1 MTGEE
6 KMNEKDIPS
15 LYKTAFVLSL
25 ITILYNIIEGVV
37 SSYFGY
43 TDETLALAGFG
54 IDSFIE
60 VISGIGI
67 AHMIIRFR
75 KNNYDRED
83 SFEKTALKITGTS
96 FYLLAAGLVITAAY
110 NIATRAVP
118 ETTFWGIVIS
128 LVSIATMYFLMRAK
142 LSVGIK
148 LQSQPIISDAGCTKV
163 CLYMSVILL
172 ASSAVFEIT
181 GTGFVDSIGAAGLAF
196 YSFRE
201 GRECFE
207 KAEGAECSCSCG
219 GKCKGE

>member
-1 MTGEE
+1 
-6 KMNEKDIPS
+6 MNRSDIAS
-15 LYKTAFVLSL
+15 LYKTAFTLSI

-37 SSYFGY
+37 SAYFGY
-43 TDETLALAGFG
+43 TDETLALFGFG

-75 KNNYDRED
+75 KNDFNKENN
-83 SFEKTALKITGTS
+83 FEKTALKITGTS
-96 FYLLAAGLVITAAY
+96 FYLLTAGLIVTIIY
-110 NIATRAVP
+110 NVFTQHRP

-128 LVSIATMYFLMRAK
+128 LISIATMYFLMNAK
-142 LSVGIK
+142 LKVGRE

-172 ASSAVFEIT
+172 ASSVIFELT
-181 GTGFVDSIGAAGLAF
+181 GISFFDSIGAAGLAF

-201 GRECFE
+201 GKECFE
-207 KAEGAECSCSCG
+207 KAEGGECSCSCG
-219 GKCKGE
+219 GDCH

>member
-1 MTGEE
+1 MKISDET
-6 KMNEKDIPS
+6 S
-15 LYKTAFVLSL
+15 LYKTAFILSL
-25 ITILYNIIEGVV
+25 ITIFYNIAEGII

-43 TDETLALAGFG
+43 TDETIALFGFG

-75 KNNYDRED
+75 KSNFSKENN
-83 SFEKTALKITGTS
+83 FEKTALKITGTS
-96 FYLLAAGLVITAAY
+96 FYLLTAGLTITVIY
-110 NIATRAVP
+110 NIFTQHKP

-148 LQSQPIISDAGCTKV
+148 LQSQPIISDAGCTRV

-172 ASSAVFEIT
+172 ASSVIFELT
-181 GTGFVDSIGAAGLAF
+181 GISFFDSAGAAGLAY
-196 YSFRE
+196 YSFKE

-207 KAEGAECSCSCG
+207 KAEGSECSCSCG
-219 GKCKGE
+219 GDCH

>member
-1 MTGEE
+1 MKKT
-6 KMNEKDIPS
+6 DTVS
-15 LYKTAFVLSL
+15 LYKTAFILSM
-25 ITILYNIIEGVV
+25 ITVFYNIFEGIV

-75 KNNYDRED
+75 KNNFEKENR
-83 SFEKTALKITGTS
+83 FEKTALKITGTS
-96 FYLLAAGLVITAAY
+96 FYLLTAGLIITAVY
-110 NIATRAVP
+110 NISTGAVP

-128 LVSIATMYFLMRAK
+128 SVSIITMYFLMKAK
-142 LSVGIK
+142 LSVGTK
-148 LQSQPIISDAGCTKV
+148 LDSQPVISDAGCTKV
-163 CLYMSVILL
+163 CLYMSFILL
-172 ASSAVFEIT
+172 ASSIIFELT
-181 GTGFVDSIGAAGLAF
+181 GISFVDSIGAAGLAF

-201 GRECFE
+201 GKECFE

-219 GKCKGE
+219 GGCGDDRD

>member
-1 MTGEE
+1 MDKAETA
-6 KMNEKDIPS
+6 S
-15 LYKTAFVLSL
+15 LYKTAFILSL
-25 ITILYNIIEGVV
+25 ITIFYNILEGLV

-75 KNNYDRED
+75 KNNFDKEN

-96 FYLLAAGLVITAAY
+96 FYILTAGLIITAIW
-110 NIATRAVP
+110 NISTRAVP
-118 ETTFWGIVIS
+118 ETAFWGIVIS
-128 LVSIATMYFLMRAK
+128 SVSIAAMYFLMRAK
-142 LSVGIK
+142 LSVGTR
-148 LQSQPIISDAGCTKV
+148 LGSQPIISDAGCTKV

-172 ASSAVFEIT
+172 ASSAVFELT
-181 GTGFVDSIGAAGLAF
+181 GIGFFDSIGAAGLAF

-201 GRECFE
+201 GRECFN
-207 KAEGAECSCSCG
+207 KAEGAGCSCSCG
-219 GKCKGE
+219 GSCDVN

>member
-1 MTGEE
+1 
-6 KMNEKDIPS
+6 MNKPDVAS
-15 LYKTAFVLSL
+15 LYKTAFILSL
-25 ITILYNIIEGVV
+25 ITIFYNIIEGVV

-43 TDETLALAGFG
+43 TDETLALFGFG

-75 KNNYDRED
+75 SNDFNKENN
-83 SFEKTALKITGTS
+83 FEQRALRITGTS
-96 FYLLAAGLVITAAY
+96 FYLLTAGLTITIIY
-110 NIATRAVP
+110 NLFTQQKP

-128 LVSIATMYFLMRAK
+128 LISIFTMYFLMQAK
-142 LSVGIK
+142 LKVGRE

-172 ASSAVFEIT
+172 ASSGIFELT
-181 GTGFVDSIGAAGLAF
+181 GISFFDSIGAAGLAF
-196 YSFRE
+196 YSFKE

-207 KAEGAECSCSCG
+207 KAEGGDCSCSCG
-219 GKCKGE
+219 GDCH